1 MTKELQAI
9 LSQPENRIR
18 YALSNM
24 DHSDEYLR
32 SNALTQA
39 LCWIAKAEDPEAH
52 Y

>member
-9 LSQPENRIR
+9 LAQPENRIR

-24 DHSDEYLR
+24 SHEDPEFR
-32 SNALTQA
+32 SAALTQA
-39 LCWIAKAEDPEAH
+39 LCWIAKAEDAEAH

>member
-9 LSQPENRIR
+9 LSQPESRIR

-24 DHSDEYLR
+24 SHEDPEFR
-32 SNALTQA
+32 ANALTQA
-39 LCWIAKAEDPEAH
+39 LCWIAKAEDAEAH